1 MNLVVLTPDK
11 EIFKGSIRSVQVPGI
26 SGMFEVLRNHAP
38 IVSALTT
45 GTVRIILE
53 NGEKSTIDIKK
64 GFIEVLKNEISIL
77 VQTA

>member
-38 IVSALTT
+38 IVSALTA
-45 GTVRIILE
+45 GTVRIILD

>member
-38 IVSALTT
+38 IVSALTS
-45 GTVRIILE
+45 GTVRIILD